1 MNNIKLAAIAHS
13 KHRDIFGLVGIEVS
27 PELKKVYVKLARQWP
42 RNMINEIASE
52 IGTLYRKIQW
62 GDTFIDQQTGQ
73 HFIQDLKRI
82 EKLRLNVITTQKNLK
97 DPDEIENI
105 RVIDKIEMTQFMLTL
120 RQNHQVEFPP
130 NPSKTMKDLEEQMAL
145 YSEHKTEAGNIDY
158 FAPGSEKDNLTKG
171 LLISCFAA
179 RKYLK
184 VGDVGVY
191 VGGQMP
197 DAPPVNYAMGTS
209 FQPF

>member
-1 MNNIKLAAIAHS
+1 MNIKLTAIAHS
-13 KHRDIFGLVGIEVS
+13 KYRDMFGLVGIEVD
-27 PELKKVYVKLARQWP
+27 PDLKKVYVKLARQWP
-42 RNMINEIASE
+42 RSKINEIPKE
-52 IGTLYRKIQW
+52 IGMLYQNIRW
-62 GDTFIDQQTGQ
+62 RNTYIDQQTGE

-82 EKLRLNVITTQKNLK
+82 QHLSLSVINTQKNLK
-97 DPDEIENI
+97 DPVEIERI
-105 RVIDKIEMTQFMLTL
+105 RTMDKIEMTQFMLTL

-145 YSEHKTEAGNIDY
+145 YSEHKTESGNIDY

-184 VGDVGVY
+184 VGDVRVY